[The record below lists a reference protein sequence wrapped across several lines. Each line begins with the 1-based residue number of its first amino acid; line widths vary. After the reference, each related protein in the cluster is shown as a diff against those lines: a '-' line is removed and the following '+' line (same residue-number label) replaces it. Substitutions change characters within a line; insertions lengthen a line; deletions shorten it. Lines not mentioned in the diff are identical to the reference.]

1 VCLKVAAADE
11 GMKGISAVGRL
22 VNPPIGE
29 GMIEQETIILWNQL
43 AAPGYYRMGLAC
55 DIGFGTAKPGQ
66 FIMVRT
72 GTDAT
77 PLLRRPFS
85 LLGLIRESDR
95 VTGVEI
101 LYKVV
106 GKGTERLSRC
116 RIGDRLS
123 VIGPLGNAFLVPE
136 NCHQLILVAGGV
148 GVPPIRFLAQS
159 MLERE
164 GSLDRCVVFVGGR
177 TKDDLVCITEFD
189 LPGFLLD
196 VSTDDGSQGNQGMV
210 TRSLAKALDAGPA
223 DMICACGPPGM
234 LKAVSAIAIKR
245 AIPCQVS
252 IEAMMACG
260 MGACLGCAV
269 KVQDDDTRYR
279 HVCVDGPV
287 FDAHRL
293 AW

>member
-1 VCLKVAAADE
+1 
-11 GMKGISAVGRL
+11 MISQDTV
-22 VNPPIGE
+22 V
-29 GMIEQETIILWNQL
+29 LWNRP
-43 AAPGYYRMGLAC
+43 AAPDYYRMGLSC
-55 DIGFGTAKPGQ
+55 PVGFDTAKPGQ

-72 GTDAT
+72 GIELT

-85 LLGLIRESDR
+85 LLGLIREAER

-101 LYKVV
+101 LYRVV
-106 GKGTERLSRC
+106 GKGTEKLSRC
-116 RIGDRLS
+116 REGDPLS

-136 NCHQLILVAGGV
+136 SCRQLILVAGGV

-159 MLERE
+159 LLEQE
-164 GSLDRCVVFVGGR
+164 GSLNRCLVFVGGR
-177 TKDDLVCITEFD
+177 TKEDLVCISEFD

-196 VSTDDGSQGNQGMV
+196 VSTDDGSQGNPGVV
-210 TRSLAKALDAGPA
+210 TRSLEKALDAGPA
-223 DMICACGPPGM
+223 DLICACGPVGM
-234 LKAVSAIAIKR
+234 LKAVAAIALAR
-245 AIPCQVS
+245 SIPCQVS

-269 KVQDDDTRYR
+269 SVNDDDAHYR

-293 AW
+293 RW

>member
-1 VCLKVAAADE
+1 
-11 GMKGISAVGRL
+11 MF
-22 VNPPIGE
+22 
-29 GMIEQETIILWNQL
+29 EQDTTVLWNQP
-43 AAPGYYRMGLAC
+43 AAPGYYRMGLSCAT
-55 DIGFGTAKPGQ
+55 GFDTAKPGQ
-66 FIMVRT
+66 FIMVRI

-85 LLGLIRESDR
+85 LLGLIRDADR
-95 VTGVEI
+95 VTGIEI

-106 GKGTERLSRC
+106 GKGTERLSQC
-116 RIGDRLS
+116 RESERLS
-123 VIGPLGNAFLVPE
+123 VIGPLGNAFLVPDH
-136 NCHQLILVAGGV
+136 CRQLILVAGGV

-159 MLERE
+159 MLARE
-164 GSLDRCVVFVGGR
+164 GCLNRCVVFVGGR

-189 LPGFLLD
+189 LPGFLLE

-210 TRSLAKALDAGPA
+210 TRSLEKVLDAGPA
-223 DMICACGPPGM
+223 DLICACGPPGM
-234 LKAVSAIAIKR
+234 LKAVSAIALAR
-245 AIPCQVS
+245 GIPCQVS

-269 KVQDDDTRYR
+269 KVRDDNQRYR